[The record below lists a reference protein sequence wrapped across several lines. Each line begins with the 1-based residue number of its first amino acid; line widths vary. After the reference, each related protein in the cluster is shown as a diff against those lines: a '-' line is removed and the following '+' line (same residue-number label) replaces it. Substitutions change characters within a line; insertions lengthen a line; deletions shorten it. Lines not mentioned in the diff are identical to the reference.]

1 METHHW
7 LMMIVVALFFLYLG
21 SKNPQW
27 IARFGL

>member
-1 METHHW
+1 MEGHHW
-7 LMMIVVALFFLYLG
+7 LMLAAVAFLFLYLG